1 MGRKISLTAL
11 SLVAIGSI
19 CLVDLLTGPEIGFSL
34 FYLIPV
40 VLTAW
45 YVGRGPGVIVAV
57 AGALAWLFADSV
69 NRVCICFA

>member
-11 SLVAIGSI
+11 SLVAIASI
-19 CLVDLLTGPEIGFSL
+19 CLVDLLTGPDIGFSL

-45 YVGRGPGVIVAV
+45 YVGRGPA
-57 AGALAWLFADSV
+57 
-69 NRVCICFA
+69 